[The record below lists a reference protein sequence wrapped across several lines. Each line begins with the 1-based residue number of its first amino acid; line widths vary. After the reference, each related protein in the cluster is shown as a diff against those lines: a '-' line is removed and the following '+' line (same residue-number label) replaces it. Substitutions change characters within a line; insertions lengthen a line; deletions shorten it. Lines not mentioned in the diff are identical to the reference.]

1 MLRWLEEV
9 MSSYDDLASMSSNDH
24 ITSWRSN
31 IGSVKGFAT
40 MPLNLTQSGRSRSEK
55 DWVVFDWQSRPKTTQ
70 SRGVVETRQSA
81 CS

>member
-1 MLRWLEEV
+1 MAPQYREREGLRHN
-9 MSSYDDLASMSSNDH
+9 A
-24 ITSWRSN
+24 
-31 IGSVKGFAT
+31 
-40 MPLNLTQSGRSRSEK
+40 LNLTQSGRSRSEK